1 MNRSNLPA
9 GRVARALLA
18 ACGFPA
24 AALATFV
31 WFAFLIGHLGALL
44 WPFDLFA
51 NFRVQ
56 YMGLFALCVV
66 ALTITRWRKMAIVAL
81 LGVAAT
87 TASMAR
93 YFPEAEQVVADG
105 VAFKLLT
112 FNVWFRNDDLA
123 RVASF
128 LERSQADVIVLQE
141 VDLSRLDELSRE
153 LKSYPYHVQTP
164 KVRRG
169 LVIFSRTML
178 SDVEHFEIPAR
189 VTRISR
195 VKVAWRGASVSVIGA
210 HLRWPVSPAK
220 ARQRAWEL
228 GMIADRVR
236 LETGP
241 VVVAGDMNLTPW
253 SPFFARFVER
263 SGLHDCALGQGLLP
277 TWPSQFIPLR
287 IRIDQCFV
295 SSHWQVRDVEVG
307 RWLGSDHLPQT
318 IDLML
323 RAR

>member
-1 MNRSNLPA
+1 MP
-9 GRVARALLA
+9 RALLA

-24 AALATFV
+24 AALAAFV
-31 WFAFLIGHLGALL
+31 WFAFLIGHLGTLL

-66 ALTITRWRKMAIVAL
+66 ALTLARWRKMAIVAL

-93 YFPEAEQVVADG
+93 YFPEAELTGAAG
-105 VAFKLLT
+105 PAFKVLT
-112 FNVWFRNDDLA
+112 FNVWFRNDEFTN
-123 RVASF
+123 VASF
-128 LERSQADVIVLQE
+128 LERSQADVLVLQE
-141 VDLSRLDELSRE
+141 VDLSRLDELARE
-153 LKSYPYHVQTP
+153 LRSYPYYSKTP
-164 KVRRG
+164 NVRRG
-169 LVIFSRTML
+169 LAIFSRTPMT
-178 SDVEHFEIPAR
+178 DVEHFEIPAR

-195 VKVAWRGASVSVIGA
+195 AKVAWRGASIAIIGT
-210 HLRWPVSPAK
+210 HLRWPISPAK

-253 SPFFARFVER
+253 SPFFDRFVER
-263 SGLHDCALGQGLLP
+263 SGLSDCAVGQGLLP

-295 SSHWQVRDVEVG
+295 SSHWQVRDIAVG
-307 RWLGSDHLPQT
+307 QWLGSDHLPQT
-318 IDLML
+318 IELVL
-323 RAR
+323 RTR

>member
-1 MNRSNLPA
+1 M
-9 GRVARALLA
+9 
-18 ACGFPA
+18 
-24 AALATFV
+24 
-31 WFAFLIGHLGALL
+31 WFAFLIGHLGMLL

-56 YMGLFALCVV
+56 YMGLFALGVL
-66 ALTITRWRKMAIVAL
+66 ALTIARWRKMAIVAL

-93 YFPEAEQVVADG
+93 YFPEAERAVADG
-105 VAFKLLT
+105 VAFRLLT
-112 FNVWFRNDDLA
+112 FNVWFRNDELP

-153 LKSYPYHVQTP
+153 LPSYPHHVQTP

-169 LVIFSRTML
+169 LAIFSRTAL

-189 VTRISR
+189 ITRISR
-195 VKVAWRGASVSVIGA
+195 VKVAWRGASIAVIGT

-241 VVVAGDMNLTPW
+241 VLIAGDMNLTPW
-253 SPFFARFVER
+253 SRFFDRFVER
-263 SGLHDCALGQGLLP
+263 TGLHDCALGQGLLP

-287 IRIDQCFV
+287 IRIDQCFA
-295 SSHWQVRDVEVG
+295 SSHWQVRDVEIG
-307 RWLGSDHLPQT
+307 TWLGSDHLPQT
-318 IDLML
+318 IDLVL

>member
-1 MNRSNLPA
+1 LRRTDEPA
-9 GRVARALLA
+9 GRTARRLFA

-24 AALATFV
+24 AALAAFV
-31 WFAFLIGHLGALL
+31 WFAFLIGHLGTLL
-44 WPFDLFA
+44 WPLDLLA

-66 ALTITRWRKMAIVAL
+66 ALTIARWRKMAIVAL

-93 YFPEAEQVVADG
+93 YFPEAEHSVG
-105 VAFKLLT
+105 GSVAFKLLT
-112 FNVWFRNDDLA
+112 FNLWFRNDDVQ

-141 VDLSRLDELSRE
+141 VDLSRLDELSRK
-153 LKSYPYHVQTP
+153 LPSYPYHSQTP
-164 KVRRG
+164 NVRRG
-169 LVIFSRTML
+169 LVLFSRTAL

-189 VTRISR
+189 VTRITR
-195 VKVAWRGASVSVIGA
+195 AKVAWRGANISVIGT

-253 SPFFARFVER
+253 SRFFARFVER
-263 SGLHDCALGQGLLP
+263 SGLRDCALGQGLLP
-277 TWPSQFIPLR
+277 TWPSQFIPVR
-287 IRIDQCFV
+287 IRIDHCFA
-295 SSHWQVRDVEVG
+295 SSHWQVRNIDVASG
-307 RWLGSDHLPQT
+307 LGSDHLPQT
-318 IDLML
+318 IDLEL
-323 RAR
+323 RNR